1 MSNTDQVTIE
11 NRLQSLENRV
21 AKNADKAKS
30 RLTLT
35 VVVMACLLVGVFFYL
50 RFLSTTIA
58 TAAEAPTLVQLIA
71 VQVEPRLQQAP
82 AKLQS
87 HLKPKHQWLSTEA
100 KK

>member
-58 TAAEAPTLVQLIA
+58 TA
-71 VQVEPRLQQAP
+71 
-82 AKLQS
+82 S
-87 HLKPKHQWLSTEA
+87 
-100 KK
+100 